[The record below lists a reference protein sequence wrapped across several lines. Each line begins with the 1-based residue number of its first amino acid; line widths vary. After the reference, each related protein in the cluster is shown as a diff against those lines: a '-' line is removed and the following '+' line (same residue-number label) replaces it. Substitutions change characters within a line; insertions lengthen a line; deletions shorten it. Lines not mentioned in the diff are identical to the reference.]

1 MSERDTIRA
10 FLAVELPASVRQT
23 IARLQRQLQRELP
36 HADML
41 RWVNPDIAHITLK
54 FLGETPVAEIG
65 RVSDAVEAVARRHA
79 PFTTSLG
86 SLGVF
91 PHIQRPRV
99 LWVEATDENG
109 AFRRLAR
116 DIETT
121 MQALGF
127 QPAQEKRYIPH
138 ITLAR
143 VRQRIR
149 RHEQA
154 AIGETIGDLEVALDM
169 QWRVE
174 TITFMRSVLTPQGPH
189 YTPLST
195 HALQPPTETEEA

>member
-10 FLAVELPASVRQT
+10 FLAVELPASVRKV

-36 HADML
+36 HSDQL

-54 FLGETPVAEIG
+54 FLGEVPVAEIG
-65 RVSDAVEAVARRHA
+65 RVSERVEAIARQHTA
-79 PFTTSLG
+79 FPTALG

-91 PHIQRPRV
+91 PHIRRPRV
-99 LWVEATDENG
+99 VWVEATDEHG

-116 DIETT
+116 DIETA
-121 MQALGF
+121 MSALGF
-127 QPAQEKRYIPH
+127 QPEKSKRYIPH

-143 VRQRIR
+143 TRQHIR
-149 RHEQA
+149 RQQQA
-154 AIGETIGDLEVALDM
+154 EIGNTIGDLDIVATVE
-169 QWRVE
+169 WRVD
-174 TITFMRSVLTPQGPH
+174 TITFIRSVLTPQGPQ

-195 HALQPPTETEEA
+195 HHLREADENA